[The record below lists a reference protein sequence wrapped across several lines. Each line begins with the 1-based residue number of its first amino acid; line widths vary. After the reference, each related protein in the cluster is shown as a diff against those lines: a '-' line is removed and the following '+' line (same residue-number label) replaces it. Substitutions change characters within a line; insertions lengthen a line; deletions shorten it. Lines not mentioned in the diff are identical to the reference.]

1 MAVGDI
7 IDRDDYNSIQT
18 IVARVLGTGSSNTG
32 YGQPVLS
39 SPVSAGQKVTIQEWD
54 DLRND
59 IINVYR
65 HQNGTIPS
73 LPSAVE
79 AQKIRYNTS
88 NSVWNKFLTEIQS
101 LDSTRFTVG
110 SQQFTTTNY
119 GTQTR
124 TTLWREKCTCLITLE
139 WSTAEQARHY
149 FNSGGSFSFLSSR
162 TGGTTGSDT
171 GTIAAQNTE
180 WSNLLTAAAT
190 DIFAGNRPGTGVN
203 PNNGQNY
210 FRLGG
215 SYQTVYTQSSSSPYG
230 ANTYRITART
240 PGVSDNSNGT
250 ARIVEFLVEWID
262 GHDFNVVGPD
272 GVDGTLSLSLSS
284 IDPIFKLVPANNTPV
299 TIEKP
304 SVSFGNITSVNVS
317 PTDAPF
323 KRTIT
328 TNQTNLNIRTYAL
341 NNGWNGSDAVAI
353 TINSGVVISGNT
365 AGDSTA
371 ACTISGSFPN
381 GVSLINNGTIV
392 GRGGNGGSVRS
403 VNLFDAPYP
412 YRGRWDP
419 PGGDPGNPGGTAL
432 TISVNAMIDNNGTI
446 AGGGGGGGG
455 GGFAQLLVWTQP
467 QDQLVSSSTE
477 KGGAGGGGR
486 SSNGFNSSG
495 GISVDKF
502 TFFPVPNEDGQP
514 GTFSSAGSGGS
525 ASSDGNSNVV
535 GGAGGTGGNWGENGS
550 PGGRGNV
557 NFAQSPDHQHLEG
570 TGGIGGSAGLSVK
583 GIANVAFR
591 NVGTVLGPVS

>member
-39 SPVSAGQKVTIQEWD
+39 SPVETGQKVTIQEWD

-124 TTLWREKCTCLITLE
+124 TNLWREKCICLITAE
-139 WSTAEQARHY
+139 WDTAEQARHY

-180 WSNLLTAAAT
+180 WSNLLTTAAT

-262 GHDFNVVGPD
+262 GHDSNEVGPD

-284 IDPIFKLVPANNTPV
+284 VDPLFNLVPANNTPV
-299 TIEKP
+299 TIQAP
-304 SVSFGNITSVNVS
+304 NVNFGNITSVNVS

-328 TNQTNLNIRTYAL
+328 TNQTNLNIRDYAVA
-341 NNGWNGSDAVAI
+341 NGWNGSDSVAI
-353 TINSGVVISGNT
+353 TINNGVIISGNT

-381 GVSLINNGTIV
+381 GVSLINNGVIV
-392 GRGGNGGSVRS
+392 GRGGNGG
-403 VNLFDAPYP
+403 A
-412 YRGRWDP
+412 GRQANTGTN
-419 PGGDPGNPGGTAL
+419 GGAGGTAL
-432 TISVNAMIDNNGTI
+432 STTVNLMVDNNGTI

-455 GGFAQLLVWTQP
+455 GGSMRVSNKVWETPVAPTRQG
-467 QDQLVSSSTE
+467 V
-477 KGGAGGGGR
+477 GGGGGGGQ

-495 GISVDKF
+495 G
-502 TFFPVPNEDGQP
+502 TGANA
-514 GTFSSAGSGGS
+514 GTAGTYSAAGSRGNGSSSASGGIT
-525 ASSDGNSNVV
+525 ATGGRGGNGGAWGTDGAR
-535 GGAGGTGGNWGENGS
+535 GAGGTTNANTTYDVDS
-550 PGGRGNV
+550 
-557 NFAQSPDHQHLEG
+557 FAAGD
-570 TGGIGGSAGLSVK
+570 GGSAGFAVK
-583 GIANVAFR
+583 GVNNIGFR
-591 NVGTVLGPVS
+591 NVGTVLGRTSS

>member
-7 IDRDDYNSIQT
+7 IDKDDYNSIQT
-18 IVARVLGTGSSNTG
+18 IVQRVLGTGSSNSG

-39 SPVSAGQKVTIQEWD
+39 SPVSAGQKVSVQEWD
-54 DLRND
+54 NIRND
-59 IINVYR
+59 IINIYR

-88 NSVWNKFLTEIQS
+88 NSVWNKFLTQIQT
-101 LDSTRFTVG
+101 LDATRFNVG

-124 TTLWREKCTCLITLE
+124 TTLWREKCTCLITLT
-139 WSTAEQARHY
+139 WSSAAKARHY
-149 FNSGGSFSFLSSR
+149 FNSGGSFSFVSSR
-162 TGGTTGSDT
+162 TGGTTSGGT
-171 GTIAAQNTE
+171 GTIASQNTA
-180 WSNLLTAAAT
+180 WTNLLNSAGT
-190 DIFAGNRPGTGVN
+190 DVFAGNRPGTGVN

-215 SYQTVYTQSSSSPYG
+215 SYQIVYTQSSSSPYG
-230 ANTYRITART
+230 ANTYRIRART

-250 ARIVEFLVEWID
+250 ARTVQFLVEWID
-262 GHDFNVVGPD
+262 GHDSNEVGPD
-272 GVDGTLSLSLSS
+272 GVDGTLSIALSS
-284 IDPIFKLVPANNTPV
+284 VDPLFNLVPANNTPV

-328 TNQTNLNIRTYAL
+328 TNQTNLNIRTYAV

-381 GVSLINNGTIV
+381 GVSLINNGIII
-392 GRGGNGGSVRS
+392 GRGGTGGNGG
-403 VNLFDAPYP
+403 N
-412 YRGRWDP
+412 
-419 PGGDPGNPGGTAL
+419 GGTGGAGGSGGTAL
-432 TISVNAMIDNNGTI
+432 SVSVNAMVDNNGSLI
-446 AGGGGGGGG
+446 GGGGGGGG
-455 GGFAQLLVWTQP
+455 GGGATARDLLNTGT
-467 QDQLVSSSTE
+467 DSG
-477 KGGAGGGGR
+477 KGGGGGGGR
-486 SSNGFNSSG
+486 SSNFNS
-495 GISVDKF
+495 
-502 TFFPVPNEDGQP
+502 VP
-514 GTFSSAGSGGS
+514 
-525 ASSDGNSNVV
+525 
-535 GGAGGTGGNWGENGS
+535 GTGGTPSQSIDDGTAGTYSAAGTGGGGTQDRLRSTGIIDATSRRYYVQGGDGSAGGDWGTNGERGD
-550 PGGRGNV
+550 PGFANYETGNA
-557 NFAQSPDHQHLEG
+557 NGFDRYPYTIYQ
-570 TGGIGGSAGLSVK
+570 GGIGGDAGFAVK
-583 GIANVAFR
+583 GVNNIGFR
-591 NVGTVLGPVS
+591 NIGTVLGRTSS

>member
-7 IDRDDYNSIQT
+7 IDKDDYNSIQT
-18 IVARVLGTGSSNTG
+18 IVQRVLGTGSSNTG

-39 SPVSAGQKVTIQEWD
+39 SQVSEGQKVTVQEWD

-88 NSVWNKFLTEIQS
+88 NSVWNKFLTEVQS
-101 LDSTRFTVG
+101 LDSTRFNVASG
-110 SQQFTTTNY
+110 QFTTTNY
-119 GTQTR
+119 GTKTR
-124 TTLWREKCTCLITLE
+124 TTLWREKCTCLITAE
-139 WSTAEQARHY
+139 WDTAEQARHY

-180 WSNLLTAAAT
+180 WSNLLTTAAT

-230 ANTYRITART
+230 ANTYRIRART

-262 GHDFNVVGPD
+262 GHDSNQVGPD

-284 IDPIFKLVPANNTPV
+284 VDPLFNLVPANNTPV
-299 TIEKP
+299 TIQAP
-304 SVSFGNITSVNVS
+304 SVNFGNITSVNVS

-323 KRTIT
+323 KSTIT
-328 TNQTNLNIRTYAL
+328 SNQTNLNIRNYAVA
-341 NNGWNGSDAVAI
+341 NGWNGSDAVAI
-353 TINSGVVISGNT
+353 TINSGVRISGNT

-381 GVSLINNGTIV
+381 GVSLINNGVIV
-392 GRGGNGGSVRS
+392 GRGGNGG
-403 VNLFDAPYP
+403 N
-412 YRGRWDP
+412 GRTANTGTA
-419 PGGDPGNPGGTAL
+419 GGAGGTAL
-432 TISVNAMIDNNGTI
+432 SVSVNTMIDNNGTI

-455 GGFAQLLVWTQP
+455 GGSMRVRFKTNPGNTPTGTPILNAA
-467 QDQLVSSSTE
+467 
-477 KGGAGGGGR
+477 GGGGGGGR

-495 GISVDKF
+495 GTGATPAGEPSS
-502 TFFPVPNEDGQP
+502 TA
-514 GTFSSAGSGGS
+514 GTAGTYSAAGT
-525 ASSDGNSNVV
+525 
-535 GGAGGTGGNWGENGS
+535 GGTGSVSSAPGSLSATGGNGGNGGGWGDNGAT
-550 PGGRGNV
+550 GGRSSTNV
-557 NFAQSPDHQHLEG
+557 TNTTNYDIDSFDPANGGAAGFAIKG
-570 TGGIGGSAGLSVK
+570 VNNIG
-583 GIANVAFR
+583 FR
-591 NVGTVLGPVS
+591 NVGTVLGRTSS